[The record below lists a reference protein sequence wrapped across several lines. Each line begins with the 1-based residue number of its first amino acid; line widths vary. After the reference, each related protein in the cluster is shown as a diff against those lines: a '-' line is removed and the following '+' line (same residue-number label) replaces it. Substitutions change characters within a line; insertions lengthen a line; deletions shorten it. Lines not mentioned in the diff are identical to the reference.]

1 MLMYKELLEKL
12 TAGNR
17 WAKVQ
22 PPCPEEDIQ
31 KVEKYVGFPFPEEL
45 KALLR
50 ETNGDG
56 WFLLSAERI
65 QEHVKTNQE
74 IYPEYLEPDEF
85 EEKVNRFVYFATNGC
100 GDYYG
105 YRVLENGMTDDSAIY
120 VWEHELFETREV
132 AKDIT
137 DLITRYYTDLI

>member
-1 MLMYKELLEKL
+1 MYKELLEKL

-17 WAKVQ
+17 WANVQ

-31 KVEKYVGFPFPEEL
+31 KAEKYVGFPFPEEL

-65 QEHVKTNQE
+65 QEHVKTNRE